1 MGAPT
6 RASPEEHTLTTQT
19 DMTGSLELARVAACA
34 ADEGI
39 GADTVLI
46 DVGPVLAV
54 TDYFV
59 ITSGENVRQVKAIV
73 EAVEEKVAEA
83 SGVRPLRVEGLET
96 LEWVL
101 LDYGSF
107 VVHVFHE
114 EQRAF
119 YKLERLW
126 SDCPRLP
133 LRSES

>member
-1 MGAPT
+1 MSAALRG
-6 RASPEEHTLTTQT
+6 RAAAEEHPLTTPPDT
-19 DMTGSLELARVAACA
+19 NTALDMARLAAVAA
-34 ADEGI
+34 DDGI

-59 ITSGENVRQVKAIV
+59 ITSGENARQVKAIV
-73 EAVEEKVAEA
+73 DGIEEKVAEA
-83 SGVRPLRVEGLET
+83 FARRPLRVEGLDT

-101 LDYGSF
+101 LDYGTF
-107 VVHVFHE
+107 VVHVFHT

-126 SDCPRLP
+126 SDCPRIP
-133 LRSES
+133 LR